1 MIEVI
6 VLTSL
11 EVRQIYGD
19 EFSYEKIPD
28 MFTKKE
34 IGEYKQWVSKGF
46 GKVCNKN
53 MTIELNSEWVTRH
66 YLAVKMI
73 LSATVMI
80 TSLEY
85 AIEKNLMISV
95 PYLSYY
101 AILSCCRAIVFTL
114 PSQKWGRN
122 LIEMK
127 HAKILN
133 TVGDCV
139 RKLNVNYGNEI
150 SSLLFQYKDYREL
163 FSYKFPASGVSL
175 VSGFEYNDTV
185 QRCKTLCE
193 IAQLNS
199 QQVERYIEKHCFDNI
214 EEWGELNLEYLKC
227 CFQYPLDD
235 KASTIIDIED
245 AYRVGYINR
254 KQPFP
259 VDLYHTASQ
268 GMVEDYFGSW
278 CSDENALENKNDKYN
293 PDCDWNRIFQFL

>member
-1 MIEVI
+1 M
-6 VLTSL
+6 LTQL
-11 EVRQIYGD
+11 EVRQICGD

-28 MFTKKE
+28 IFTKEE
-34 IGEYKQWVSKGF
+34 IYKYKQWVSKGF
-46 GKVCNKN
+46 GKVCNRN
-53 MTIELNSEWVTRH
+53 MTIELNSEWVARH

-101 AILSCCRAIVFTL
+101 AILNCCRAIVFTL
-114 PSQKWGRN
+114 PTRKWEEN
-122 LIEMK
+122 LIEMN
-127 HAKILN
+127 HSTILK
-133 TVGDCV
+133 TVGDCI
-139 RKLNVNYGNEI
+139 RKFNINRGNEI

-163 FSYKFPASGVSL
+163 FSYKFPSSGIDL
-175 VSGFEYNDTV
+175 VRDFGNEFEYADTV
-185 QRCKTLCE
+185 QLCKMLCE

-199 QQVERYIEKHCFDNI
+199 ERVERYIKKHCFDNI
-214 EEWGELNLEYLKC
+214 EEWSELNLEYLEC
-227 CFQYPLDD
+227 CFLYSVDD
-235 KASTIIDIED
+235 KASNVRDRED

-268 GMVEDYFGSW
+268 GMVEDYFAAW
-278 CSDENALENKNDKYN
+278 CSNDIVSGNSGDIYD
-293 PDCDWNRIFQFL
+293 PDCDWNRIFLFP